1 MRFVKMIFIGA
12 LILFIVITIISL
24 FIPSHVRISKA
35 INVMAPANKVLQP
48 VQDLHQWKLWYP
60 LLKEIPANEVVF
72 ENTDRGQTMKF
83 KTTTVTILKSTPSQV
98 LAEFSAQGGKKIQS
112 GFNAIT
118 YSHVDSITIQW
129 YMDFNLSWYPW
140 EKFSSMLYEKMYGVT
155 MERGLTNLKAIVE
168 ESRSSMK

>member
-12 LILFIVITIISL
+12 LILFIVVTIISL

-35 INVMAPANKVLQP
+35 INVMAPANKVLLP

-60 LLKEIPANEVVF
+60 LLKDIPANEVVF
-72 ENTDRGQTMKF
+72 ENADRGQTMKF

-129 YMDFNLSWYPW
+129 YMDFNLKWYPW
-140 EKFSSMLYEKMYGVT
+140 QKFGSMLYEKTYGAM
-155 MERGLTNLKAIVE
+155 MEKGLENIRELTNK
-168 ESRSSMK
+168 